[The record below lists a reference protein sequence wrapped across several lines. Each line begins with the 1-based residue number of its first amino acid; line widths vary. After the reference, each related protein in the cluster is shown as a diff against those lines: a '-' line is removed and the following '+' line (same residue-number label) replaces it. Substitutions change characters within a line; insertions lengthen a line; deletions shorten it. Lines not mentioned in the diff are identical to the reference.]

1 MGVAN
6 YKEGSG
12 RGRLVQD
19 ANTAKLALTH
29 PLLGVGPGNWAVAY
43 PHIASPNDPSIDA
56 DDGMTANP
64 WPSNDWAAF
73 ASERG
78 IPATACIALAMVGLL
93 VAAGRTSEAASDDGR
108 VDRLTFSLCLIAT
121 VVAVVTVGVFDA
133 VLLLPTP
140 SLIAW
145 SILGALAGTLI
156 PAPVA
161 RASVPL
167 GRSTEI
173 VALVVIAGFGG
184 LAVVRSTLQVSA
196 MALYVSA
203 SPTAAGDRRLE
214 LAAKA
219 DPGSYRIHM
228 RLAELYLDGHN
239 CNRARVHARDARSLF
254 PSAPAPHH
262 VLAECGS
269 ATR

>member
-1 MGVAN
+1 M
-6 YKEGSG
+6 
-12 RGRLVQD
+12 
-19 ANTAKLALTH
+19 
-29 PLLGVGPGNWAVAY
+29 
-43 PHIASPNDPSIDA
+43 
-56 DDGMTANP
+56 
-64 WPSNDWAAF
+64 
-73 ASERG
+73 
-78 IPATACIALAMVGLL
+78 
-93 VAAGRTSEAASDDGR
+93 
-108 VDRLTFSLCLIAT
+108 FSLCLVAT

-140 SLIAW
+140 SLVAW

-156 PAPVA
+156 PVPVA
-161 RASVPL
+161 RASIPL
-167 GRSTEI
+167 NRLTEI
-173 VALVVIAGFGG
+173 AGLLAIVGFGG
-184 LAVVRSTLQVSA
+184 LAVVRSTLQATA

-203 SPTAAGDRRLE
+203 PPTAAGDRRLE

-228 RLAELYLDGHN
+228 RLAEFYLDSHN

-262 VLAECGS
+262 VLAECGG